1 MSWHFSRALVAEY
14 SAATC
19 SDGDASVR
27 LSETPT
33 HGMSWSQGKT
43 TDTCRRSRSGM
54 TYAPSTD
61 DHGEALLTWFLAAS
75 RARTSAQPEEER
87 ESLENGQDSG
97 ERWQELSVKYDRDSS
112 SWKTHRCLWDE
123 ALPWCSV
130 TLPRWGSM
138 RDGVCWEQLTPE
150 RRIDE
155 SESGLWPTPTV
166 RGNYNRKGLSSRSG
180 DGLAT
185 AVKMWPTP
193 LTTGLDGGSNSRKA
207 AKARGMWPTPTARDW
222 KSGKASQKTMER
234 NSRPLI
240 EQVGGSLNPNWVEW
254 LMGWPI
260 GWTDC
265 EPLETDRF
273 QQWCDSHGMS

>member
-43 TDTCRRSRSGM
+43 TGTCRRSRSGM
-54 TYAPSTD
+54 TYALSTD
-61 DHGEALLTWFLAAS
+61 VHGEELLTWFLAAS
-75 RARTSAQPEEER
+75 RARTSAQQEEEQASK
-87 ESLENGQDSG
+87 ESGRDSG
-97 ERWQELSVKYDRDSS
+97 ERWRELSVRFDLDLS
-112 SWKTHRCLWDE
+112 SWRTHRCLWDE
-123 ALPWCSV
+123 DLPWSSV
-130 TLPRWGSM
+130 TLPRWGLM
-138 RDGVCWEQLTPE
+138 RDGVCWEQLTPV

-155 SESGLWPTPTV
+155 SGSGLWPTPTV
-166 RGNYNRKGLSSRSG
+166 NGNYNRKGLSSKSG

-185 AVKMWPTP
+185 AVKMWT
-193 LTTGLDGGSNSRKA
+193 
-207 AKARGMWPTPTARDW
+207 TPTSDDTGHRKKKYNQGGTAL
-222 KSGKASQKTMER
+222 SMQA
-234 NSRPLI
+234 
-240 EQVGGSLNPNWVEW
+240 GGSLNPTWVEW
-254 LMGWPI
+254 LMGWPV

-273 QQWCDSHGMS
+273 RQWCDSHGSN